1 MTAALATLGPSL
13 ARRLVSSEDGAAL
26 LAFCLLAVL
35 PILFSGYLI
44 YILPQYMLHGVMAMS
59 LALLWGRG
67 GVLSFG
73 QAGFYTIGGYTM
85 GLAFHWVPLVNPAYA
100 GMVVSFII
108 GGLLAAVLGY
118 FLFSAGVRSAYFV
131 IVTLAV
137 SIIVRQ
143 VAVSQSQVTGGWNGM
158 YIDRMSL
165 TFGPWM
171 NVSLYNDAPMYYF
184 VLAIVAAIYVALRR
198 LLAAKFGKV
207 LVGIRDNEDRVL
219 SLGFNVSYYK
229 TAVFAIAGAL
239 SAFAGALYGTN
250 AGFVA
255 PALADVNFSTE
266 VVVWVAIG
274 GRSSL
279 LSAFL
284 AAIAVSL
291 LSNYLSA
298 LIPAYWPL
306 ILGTLFVLVIIF
318 FRGGVA
324 GAIER
329 WNRNRLARSAGNG

>member
-1 MTAALATLGPSL
+1 MTAALAAAAPSL
-13 ARRLVSSEDGAAL
+13 ARRLTSSEDGAAL
-26 LAFCLLAVL
+26 VAFLLLALL
-35 PILFSGYLI
+35 PIPISGYLI

-59 LALLWGRG
+59 LALLWGRAG
-67 GVLSFG
+67 ILSFG
-73 QAGFYTIGGYTM
+73 QAGFYTIGAYIM
-85 GLAFHWVPLVNPAYA
+85 GLAYLWVPLVNPAYA
-100 GMVVSFII
+100 AMAIALVI

-118 FLFSAGVRSAYFV
+118 FMFSAGVRSTYFV

-143 VAVSQSQVTGGWNGM
+143 VAVSQSQITGGWNGM
-158 YIDRMSL
+158 YIERMSL
-165 TFGPWM
+165 TLGDWLSI
-171 NVSLYNDAPMYYF
+171 SLFDDAPMYYF
-184 VLAIVAAIYVALRR
+184 VLAIVVGVYLLLRW
-198 LLAAKFGKV
+198 LVGAKFGKV
-207 LVGIRDNEDRVL
+207 LAGIRENEDRVL
-219 SLGFNVSYYK
+219 SLGFDVSHYK
-229 TAVFAIAGAL
+229 TAAFALAGAI

-266 VVVWVAIG
+266 VVVWVAIA
-274 GRSSL
+274 GRTSL
-279 LSAFL
+279 LGAFL

-306 ILGTLFVLVIIF
+306 ILGLVFVAVIVY

-324 GAIER
+324 GALER
-329 WNRNRLARSAGNG
+329 WNRHRLERRAANG

>member
-1 MTAALATLGPSL
+1 MTTALAAATPSL
-13 ARRLVSSEDGAAL
+13 ARRLTSSEDGAAL
-26 LAFCLLAVL
+26 VSFCLLALL
-35 PILFSGYLI
+35 PMLFSGYLI
-44 YILPQYMLHGVMAMS
+44 YILPQYMLHGIMAMS

-73 QAGFYTIGGYTM
+73 QAGFYTIGAYTM
-85 GLAFHWVPLVNPAYA
+85 GLAYIWVPLVNPAYA
-100 GMVVSFII
+100 GMVVSLII

-143 VAVSQSQVTGGWNGM
+143 VAVSQSQITGGWNGM

-165 TFGPWM
+165 TLGDRINF
-171 NVSLYNDAPMYYF
+171 SLFDDAPMYYF
-184 VLAIVAAIYVALRR
+184 VLAMVTAVYLVLRW
-198 LLAAKFGKV
+198 LAGAKFGKV
-207 LVGIRDNEDRVL
+207 LVGIRENEDRVL
-219 SLGFNVSYYK
+219 SLGFNVSHYK
-229 TAVFAIAGAL
+229 TAAFAIAGAI

-306 ILGTLFVLVIIF
+306 ILGTLFVAVIIF

-324 GAIER
+324 GAINR
-329 WNRNRLARSAGNG
+329 WNQGRVARSAANG